1 MSVNEIQV
9 LNTAIGRRL
18 DQRDLIGT
26 AALSRQLGVR
36 VADDKELLAADQA
49 PDRGVSA
56 GGFPASLGATEKVAV
71 SSVTVCRGACLTIWA
86 RSSSTSGVKERNP
99 S

>member
-1 MSVNEIQV
+1 MSVNEFQV
-9 LNTAIGRRL
+9 LSTAIGRRL
-18 DQRDLIGT
+18 RSARLNRD
-26 AALSRQLGVR
+26 SRQLGVR

-56 GGFPASLGATEKVAV
+56 GGFPASSGATEKVV

>member
-1 MSVNEIQV
+1 MSVNDLQA
-9 LNTAIGRRL
+9 LTRQFADAF

-36 VADDKELLAADQA
+36 VADDKELLPADQA

-71 SSVTVCRGACLTIWA
+71 SSVTVRRGVCLTMWA

>member
-1 MSVNEIQV
+1 MSVNETQV

-18 DQRDLIGT
+18 RSARLNRD
-26 AALSRQLGVR
+26 SRQLGVR

-56 GGFPASLGATEKVAV
+56 GGFPASLGATEKVAERQNHHRPQALRKG
-71 SSVTVCRGACLTIWA
+71 THHETA
-86 RSSSTSGVKERNP
+86 RQ
-99 S
+99 